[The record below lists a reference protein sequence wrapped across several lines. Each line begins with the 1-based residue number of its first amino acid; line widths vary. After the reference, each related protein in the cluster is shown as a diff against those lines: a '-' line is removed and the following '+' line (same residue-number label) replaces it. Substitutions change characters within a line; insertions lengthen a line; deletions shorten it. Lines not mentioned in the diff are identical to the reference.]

1 MSITEATA
9 LLGTILTFGVI
20 FKAMD
25 NINGVPHQLEKVH
38 TTKRSADEHVKRLKK
53 KGKKAKVVKKKDKN
67 GKAHYGVYSKV
78 EKKKKV
84 KKK

>member
-1 MSITEATA
+1 MSISEATG

-25 NINGVPHQLEKVH
+25 NINGAPHQLEKVH
-38 TTKRSADEHVKRLKK
+38 STKSSADDHVKRLKK
-53 KGKKAKVVKKKDKN
+53 RGKKARIVKKKDGH
-67 GKAHYGVYSKV
+67 GKTHYGVYSKV
-78 EKKKKV
+78 EKKKA